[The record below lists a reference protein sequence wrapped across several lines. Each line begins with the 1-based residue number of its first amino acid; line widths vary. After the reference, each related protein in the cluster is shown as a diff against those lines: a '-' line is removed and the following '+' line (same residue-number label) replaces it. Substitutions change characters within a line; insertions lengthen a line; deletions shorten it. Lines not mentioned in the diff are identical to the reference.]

1 MIDPLDQNSRDRLR
15 IAVDKNFTMAEWARR
30 NRREL
35 VAQYHGQPLSE
46 FEKAIY
52 RPQNEPLFPLV
63 QQAVSAHILSLAWRG
78 PRFSVVSRILAGKQT
93 AKGMQM
99 FLNKYSAILD
109 LPTTLRRLALDSA
122 FGWAAAKV
130 VIGPAPAGVNGSP
143 VAPRCWRID
152 PTLLLYDSTA
162 SSFDEVLYIGDTYL
176 MDLEEARNF
185 QGFRA
190 DQRQFLQEYT
200 GFNRSTS
207 LSDVSANTDRYASP
221 MTRLVD
227 IYLPHSGLLCTWPA
241 TMDQFGEISQEPLA
255 IQKVAVNPYSV
266 LSLMDSAGGLT
277 EVATMSATRGLA
289 DLTNDLGLK
298 TANQARQA
306 KRNPAYKIGSEQ
318 DAAQLINAP
327 DLKPIGVAELGN
339 IGLYTIPGPDPN
351 VIAVMQMALNLFK
364 QFNGNVD
371 LSLGNA
377 SVSGTARQEQILA
390 ERVSARENVS
400 RQRYE
405 QFVGEI
411 GRKLAT
417 LAFSDEIAQIE
428 LQEPV
433 PGMPGITLD
442 YSTASVPRVGTVDD
456 YSYDVVPYS
465 TQYRSP
471 EERIAQLQEATA
483 EVMQILGAVAAGAP
497 LNIQVILEQ
506 IAEYRELPELID
518 WWTGQQPTPQESAQ
532 QTMSQMAPQGSTVQY
547 QGVGNSGGVTPQ
559 GMPVMGDT
567 PPAGGMSVLGAA

>member
-417 LAFSDEIAQIE
+417 LAFSDEVAQIE

-456 YSYDVVPYS
+456 YSYEVVAYS

-483 EVMQILGAVAAGAP
+483 EIMQLMGAVAAGAP

-506 IAEYRELPELID
+506 IAAYRELPELID

-547 QGVGNSGGVTPQ
+547 QGVGNSGATTPQ